1 LTPDCT
7 IVLALESTDMATKTQ
22 INKSIT
28 FHKPATQIYWLLES
42 KVPKD
47 TKGIKVYIN
56 LQNKNLQN

>member
-1 LTPDCT
+1 
-7 IVLALESTDMATKTQ
+7 MATKTQ